1 MKRLTFIYRAWFISC
16 WYYNRVKALK
26 ACFVPR
32 EMCRWPKVAIVILYF
47 MISCATFFTRKLQP
61 HSKIIFPRL
70 SKIFRLSMETS
81 TTSESIIVENWQGVR
96 SRMNDTAISAERDPS
111 HVRLVAVSKTK
122 PNEDIMQL
130 YEAGHRHFGENY
142 FQEVSDKAGQLP
154 SDIRWHFIGHLQ
166 SSKASKLIRNVP
178 NLYMLETIDSAK
190 LATKLHTAIEG
201 SDRTESLN
209 VLIQVDTSGE
219 DTKSGVSMEEL
230 PVLVDH
236 ITTTCSKL
244 SLRGVMTIGAPGDL
258 TCFDRLIA
266 ARQVVA
272 QQLGVEEQSLEL
284 SMGMSGDFEE
294 AVRRGATNIRV
305 GSTIFGPRAYPASN
319 K

>member
-1 MKRLTFIYRAWFISC
+1 MRNWLKLAIIS
-16 WYYNRVKALK
+16 LS
-26 ACFVPR
+26 
-32 EMCRWPKVAIVILYF
+32 F
-47 MISCATFFTRKLQP
+47 MIFCTALHLKPLLR
-61 HSKIIFPRL
+61 HSKKGLPHIFNIL
-70 SKIFRLSMETS
+70 KSSMDIS
-81 TTSESIIVENWQGVR
+81 TCYESIIVHNWQGVR
-96 SRMNDTAISAERDPS
+96 SRMNDAAISAERDPS

-130 YEAGHRHFGENY
+130 YAIGHRHFGENY
-142 FQEVSDKAGQLP
+142 FQEVSEKAAQLP

-190 LATKLHTAIEG
+190 LATKLHAAIEG
-201 SDRTESLN
+201 SDRSDPLN

-219 DTKSGVSMEEL
+219 DTKSGVNMEEL
-230 PVLVDH
+230 PALVDH
-236 ITTTCSKL
+236 IVTTCSKL

-266 ARQVVA
+266 ARQLVA
-272 QQLGVEEQSLEL
+272 QRLGSEEQSLEL

-294 AVRRGATNIRV
+294 AVRRGSTNVRV
-305 GSTIFGPRAYPASN
+305 GSTIFGPRAYPANAS

>member
-1 MKRLTFIYRAWFISC
+1 
-16 WYYNRVKALK
+16 
-26 ACFVPR
+26 
-32 EMCRWPKVAIVILYF
+32 
-47 MISCATFFTRKLQP
+47 
-61 HSKIIFPRL
+61 
-70 SKIFRLSMETS
+70 MEAS
-81 TTSESIIVENWQGVR
+81 STSESVIVENWQGVL
-96 SRMNDTAISAERDPS
+96 SRMKDAAISAERDPT

-122 PNEDIMQL
+122 PNEDLMQL

-142 FQEVSDKAGQLP
+142 FQEVSEKAAQLP
-154 SDIRWHFIGHLQ
+154 ADIRWHFIGHLQ

-190 LATKLHTAIEG
+190 LATKLHTAIES
-201 SDRTESLN
+201 SDRSDPLN

-230 PVLVDH
+230 PALVDH
-236 ITTTCSKL
+236 IATTCSKL

-266 ARQVVA
+266 ARQLVA
-272 QQLGVEEQSLEL
+272 QQLGRGEHSLEL

-294 AVRRGATNIRV
+294 AVRRGATNVRV
-305 GSTIFGPRAYPASN
+305 GSTIFGPRAYPA